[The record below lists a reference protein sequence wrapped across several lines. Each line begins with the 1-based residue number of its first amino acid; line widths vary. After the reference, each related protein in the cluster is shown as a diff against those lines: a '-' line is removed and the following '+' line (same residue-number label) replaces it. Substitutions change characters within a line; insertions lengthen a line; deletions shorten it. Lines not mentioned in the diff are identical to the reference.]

1 MDNFFG
7 LGTANAFYDK
17 RRHVNLVFYTMM
29 MLRLMKKDNSFI
41 VQLKQ
46 ILSSGYDKNAR
57 ADKICEYILT
67 DYEISYL
74 NYLRSRYNLNEDEY
88 ITILAGETLTQGQ
101 VKSPAS
107 YQGINN
113 WELIVQMVYA
123 TALCGSAYQG
133 YVQQLVN
140 NFFYP
145 ICSGMRGVT
154 LQPST
159 FRLISENMNACL
171 NQGKRL
177 FSDLPYIERYIIE
190 KLGV

>member
-29 MLRLMKKDNSFI
+29 MLRLMKKENSFM

-88 ITILAGETLTQGQ
+88 AYSAGSKIVIRTF
-101 VKSPAS
+101 KS
-107 YQGINN
+107 
-113 WELIVQMVYA
+113 
-123 TALCGSAYQG
+123 
-133 YVQQLVN
+133 
-140 NFFYP
+140 
-145 ICSGMRGVT
+145 
-154 LQPST
+154 
-159 FRLISENMNACL
+159 SEAKVL
-171 NQGKRL
+171 RFL
-177 FSDLPYIERYIIE
+177 E
-190 KLGV
+190 